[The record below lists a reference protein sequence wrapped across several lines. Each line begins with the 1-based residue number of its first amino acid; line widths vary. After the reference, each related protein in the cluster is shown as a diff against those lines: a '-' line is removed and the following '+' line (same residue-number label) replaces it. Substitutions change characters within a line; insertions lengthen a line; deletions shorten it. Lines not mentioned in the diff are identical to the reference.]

1 MNVKNLKILI
11 FSCVIITFILI
22 YFWGEIKGQ
31 KAICAKLATGT
42 IRDTV
47 SGNVKVLAGKTYNL
61 KSRVQGIV
69 EHVAMQPLGK
79 NVFVEKNQSVYQ
91 FNITDLNRSLNQA
104 LMSKSHFLQRI
115 EKGSAHALHLK
126 IEEED
131 LISLNTL
138 FKTDKIS
145 FAELDRKRNLVERLR
160 TQLEHE
166 RISNDEAVI
175 NHSINIEN
183 LRSQI
188 YKMTIVSPIKGQL
201 IMSNANRGDLIFPGH
216 HLATIIS
223 SDRII
228 EASLNEEDFSGLTEG
243 LPAGIT
249 LFSLG
254 NTIFDANV
262 SRFSTTVNPS
272 TGRRIAYLEI
282 TDKSILLPPGA
293 SGRVEIIKS
302 ERKDRK
308 LLPRKALI
316 GNSVFVVKNG
326 KAEIKEVTVGAK
338 NLEMVEILHG
348 LDVTDLVVIETP
360 HLLRDGQNIR
370 PILVENKN

>member
-1 MNVKNLKILI
+1 MNVKNLRI
-11 FSCVIITFILI
+11 FIISCVIITFIFI

-31 KAICAKLATGT
+31 KVICAELEVGI

-69 EHVAMQPLGK
+69 AHVAMQPLGK
-79 NVFVEKNQSVYQ
+79 NVFVDKNQTVVQ

-104 LMSKSHFLQRI
+104 LMAKSHFSQRI
-115 EKGSAHALHLK
+115 EKGSSLALHLK
-126 IEEED
+126 IEQED
-131 LISLNTL
+131 LESLTAL
-138 FKTDKIS
+138 LKADKIS
-145 FAELDRKRNLVERLR
+145 LVELDRKRNLVERLR

-166 RISNDEAVI
+166 NISNDEALI

-188 YKMTIVSPIKGQL
+188 DKMTIISPIKGQL
-201 IMSNANRGDLIFPGH
+201 IMSNAYPGDLIFPGH

-228 EASLNEEDFSGLTEG
+228 EASLNEEDFSGLSEG
-243 LPAGIT
+243 QPAGIT
-249 LFSLG
+249 LFALG
-254 NTIFDANV
+254 NTIFEANV

-272 TGRRIAYLEI
+272 TGRRIVYLEI
-282 TDKSILLPPGA
+282 ADKTIPLPPGA

-326 KAEIKEVTVGAK
+326 KVEIREVTIGAK
-338 NLEMVEILHG
+338 NLEMVEILQG
-348 LDVTDLVVIETP
+348 VDAGELVVIETP
-360 HLLRDGQNIR
+360 HLLRDGQSIR
-370 PILVENKN
+370 PILVEN